1 MICLDTNVVIVLL
14 KRQMSGV
21 RERLRAEQ
29 RQGRPVA
36 VSSLVLHELW
46 YGVSKSAQSG
56 PNEARILRFMAGPVS
71 ILPFDENDAREAGD
85 IRAHL
90 ERKGTPIGPYDVL
103 IAAQARRRDALLVTA
118 NEREFK
124 RVPGLRT
131 ENWMTVT
138 GLTT

>member
-14 KRQMSGV
+14 KRQMSGI

-29 RQGRPVA
+29 TQGRPVA

-71 ILPFDENDAREAGD
+71 ILHFDENDAREAGD

-90 ERKGTPIGPYDVL
+90 ERRGTPIGPYDVL

-118 NEREFK
+118 NEREFR

-131 ENWMTVT
+131 ENWMT
-138 GLTT
+138 